1 MEGLNSIQS
10 FEQHTFEFSSS
21 SFCDGSGSGLPCPIL
36 LYFDSAMPLSSPT
49 LTKADDG
56 AVHGVSTLW
65 LDHAESGGKQ
75 LNVVP
80 KKWAETHK
88 NKWLLEKNVEV
99 RKSCS
104 WTLELSRF
112 LREKW
117 CNQQ

>member
-1 MEGLNSIQS
+1 M
-10 FEQHTFEFSSS
+10 
-21 SFCDGSGSGLPCPIL
+21 
-36 LYFDSAMPLSSPT
+36 
-49 LTKADDG
+49 TKADDG

-65 LDHAESGGKQ
+65 LDRAESSGKQ
-75 LNVVP
+75 LNVAP

-88 NKWLLEKNVEV
+88 NKWLLERNVEV

-112 LREKW
+112 LREKR